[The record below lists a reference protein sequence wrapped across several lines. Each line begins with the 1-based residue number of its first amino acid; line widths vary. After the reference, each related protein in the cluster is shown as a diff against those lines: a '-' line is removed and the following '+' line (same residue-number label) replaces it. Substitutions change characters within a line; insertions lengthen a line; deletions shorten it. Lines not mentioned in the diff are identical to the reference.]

1 MQAGCTRPIPYM
13 TADSF
18 VNTLAVQLACI
29 QGVQAVVLGGSRA
42 QGTHTP
48 ASDFD
53 IGIYYHP
60 NTPLDWQS
68 LNALASQCD
77 DYHRPALLCLPG
89 GWGPWVNGGGW
100 LQMHGQAVDWIYRD
114 LQHVTQVISDC
125 LTGRVQIAYQP
136 GHPHG
141 FVSAIYAGEVAHC
154 QILWAA
160 NDQLSTLKAALVPYP
175 AVLGQALIDLF
186 GWEVQ
191 FALQNAQKALARADN
206 IYVAGC
212 CYRAVSC
219 LLQVIFARNGQYCL
233 NEKGAAARAAG
244 FAIVPKNLY
253 PRLQR
258 VFAACHPDT
267 AQLTDALRQL
277 ADLAVEVLP

>member
-1 MQAGCTRPIPYM
+1 MDI
-13 TADSF
+13 ADPRRAALLGELVGALSA
-18 VNTLAVQLACI
+18 LP
-29 QGVQAVVLGGSRA
+29 GVVAVVLGGSYAEGA
-42 QGTHTP
+42 QTP
-48 ASDFD
+48 ASDMD
-53 IGIYYHP
+53 IGLYYRAEDP
-60 NTPLDWQS
+60 FRVREVRQVAERFAVKPPTVTGYY
-68 LNALASQCD
+68 A
-77 DYHRPALLCLPG
+77 
-89 GWGPWVNGGGW
+89 WGPWVNGGGW

-175 AVLGQALIDLF
+175 AALGQALIDLF

-191 FALQNAQKALARADN
+191 FALQNAHKALARADN

-233 NEKGAAARAAG
+233 NEKGAAARAAV

-277 ADLAVEVLP
+277 AALAVEVLP